1 MPAWFE
7 FQCWLLLGTIQLKQP
22 EDRVKTWS
30 PAFIYNL
37 LEYVQAFP
45 IVGQLKPQTEEL
57 SSDNKQREKRPEK
70 AENGMVS
77 IDDIIPI

>member
-1 MPAWFE
+1 M
-7 FQCWLLLGTIQLKQP
+7 
-22 EDRVKTWS
+22 S

-45 IVGQLKPQTEEL
+45 IVGQLKPQTGEL